1 MDKAKLLDRQP
12 TLVRADVFLHD
23 LAPLT
28 LEHLRRALAQ
38 GLTPSDVE
46 IGDDGIVI
54 LRFTRPRAGDAQRL
68 EADQQRAC
76 SLEHARMRRG
86 R

>member
-1 MDKAKLLDRQP
+1 MRRAKLLDRQP

-28 LEHLRRALAQ
+28 LEHLKRAMEQ
-38 GLTPSDVE
+38 GLKPSDVE

-54 LRFTRPRAGDAQRL
+54 LRFTKPAA
-68 EADQQRAC
+68 
-76 SLEHARMRRG
+76 SPNIP
-86 R
+86 